1 MDERMKNN
9 FLKRLVS
16 MGLAVSAG
24 IYLTLPALASDSTAQ
39 NPASPSSTPSSPSK
53 PTRSDSSATNSRGI
67 TDQYQTGQKLSQAVK
82 DTNSLPG
89 GWLCLNSPNPQ
100 CNQLSK

>member
-1 MDERMKNN
+1 
-9 FLKRLVS
+9 

-39 NPASPSSTPSSPSK
+39 NPASPSSTPSSPSKPTGSDSSTPSSPSK